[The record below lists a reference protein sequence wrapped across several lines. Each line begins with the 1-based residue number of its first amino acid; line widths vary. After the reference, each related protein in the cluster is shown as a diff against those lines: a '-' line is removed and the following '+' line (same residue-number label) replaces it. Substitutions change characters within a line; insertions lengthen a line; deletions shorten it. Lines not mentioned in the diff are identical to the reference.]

1 VRIASKIR
9 NLWRFDG
16 DDEPIR
22 VSRRSFIFM
31 GSALGAATLIP
42 NFVANAMAGE
52 AELILGN
59 PYDISVFLAAMT
71 PNGGKIYPIV
81 GSSRRKGLAGPEEL
95 PALATRF
102 DPKDPK
108 QWETVVVPM
117 KTGTHTSAIRI
128 IDPALRP
135 SSPASIGQKTGP
147 LPITIPPL
155 GRRPRGFGDLDGG
168 YI

>member
-1 VRIASKIR
+1 MRMLGKIK

-31 GSALGAATLIP
+31 GGALATASLIP

-81 GSSRRKGLAGPEEL
+81 GGARGRLVGPEEL

-128 IDPALRP
+128 IDPELRP
-135 SSPASIGQKTGP
+135 SSPARFSKYVEPTVVR
-147 LPITIPPL
+147 IPPL
-155 GRRPRGFGDLDGG
+155 GNGVRDFSGLDGG
-168 YI
+168 RI